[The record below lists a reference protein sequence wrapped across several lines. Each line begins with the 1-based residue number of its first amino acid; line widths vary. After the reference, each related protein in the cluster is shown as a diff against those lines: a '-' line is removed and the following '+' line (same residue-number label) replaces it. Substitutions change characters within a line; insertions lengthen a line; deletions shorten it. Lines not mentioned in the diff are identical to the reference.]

1 MGKGCAWCRGSALSL
16 GQQLAFNVGSGGDDD
31 RRSEKERKD
40 KKKKEK
46 REREVYEKDEGIV
59 SKKKRLDSDE
69 VDEMNVSDF

>member
-1 MGKGCAWCRGSALSL
+1 MKALS
-16 GQQLAFNVGSGGDDD
+16 
-31 RRSEKERKD
+31 SETINTEIGKD